1 MLGLFSGVDIIS
13 DTLNAVVIGV
23 GGESMVV
30 NKSQNQQS
38 NLKFHEASRKAES
51 SERQKGDVFFVL

>member
-13 DTLNAVVIGV
+13 DTQNAVDIGV

>member
-1 MLGLFSGVDIIS
+1 MLGLFSGVDIIN
-13 DTLNAVVIGV
+13 DTPNAVVGV

-38 NLKFHEASRKAES
+38 NLKFHEASRRAERI
-51 SERQKGDVFFVL
+51 ERQRGDVFFVL